1 MPALHVV
8 KPFSKFPSVICP
20 GCQVPMVIK
29 DMKPIKFT
37 TDSYS
42 ATYRCVMC
50 ETETKRQFKREKD

>member
-1 MPALHVV
+1 
-8 KPFSKFPSVICP
+8 
-20 GCQVPMVIK
+20 MVMK
-29 DMKPIKFT
+29 DMKPIMFT